1 MRYKMTL
8 LLHSGGE
15 AASIEELAAIPLPE
29 ETRSYK
35 PVSHQAL
42 ATMLSTIASDLLPEF
57 ELVNMQFGLARDGA
71 QMFGVH
77 TFKNGSSAMGLSIG
91 FRNSYNKSLSVG
103 IATGSSVFVCD
114 NLCLHGDV
122 TVLRKHTLN
131 VVASIEALALSAI
144 YKSRSAFNQIQ
155 EDAEVMKGIP
165 LTDEDAY
172 RTIGLLYGNGVLT
185 PRQLPVVKNEWLKP
199 SHVDFEDRNVWS
211 FYNACTESL
220 KSSPPQS
227 IMERHLA
234 LHNQIVGQQA
244 HD

>member
-1 MRYKMTL
+1 MTL

-15 AASIEELAAIPLPE
+15 TASMEELAAIPLPK
-29 ETRSYK
+29 ETHSYK

-42 ATMLSTIASDLLPEF
+42 ASMLGAMASDLLPEF
-57 ELVNMQFGLARDGA
+57 ELVNTQFGLARDGQ

-77 TFKNGSSAMGLSIG
+77 TFKNGSSAMSLSIG

-103 IATGSSVFVCD
+103 IAVGGQVFVCD
-114 NLCLHGDV
+114 NLCLQGDV
-122 TVLRKHTLN
+122 TVLKKHTLN
-131 VVASIEALALSAI
+131 VVASLESLALSAI

-165 LTDEDAY
+165 LSDEDAY
-172 RTIGLLYGNGVLT
+172 RTIGLIYGHGIIT
-185 PRQLPVVKNEWLKP
+185 PRQIPVVKKEWLEP
-199 SHVDFEDRNVWS
+199 SHDVFENRNLWS
-211 FYNACTESL
+211 FYNAVTEAL

-234 LHNQIVGQQA
+234 IHKQLTNHVA
-244 HD
+244 A

>member
-1 MRYKMTL
+1 MTL

-15 AASIEELAAIPLPE
+15 SASMEELAAIPLPK
-29 ETRSYK
+29 ETHSYK

-42 ATMLSTIASDLLPEF
+42 ASMLGAMASDLLPEF
-57 ELVNMQFGLARDGA
+57 ELVNTQFGLARDGQ

-103 IATGSSVFVCD
+103 IAVGGQVFVCD
-114 NLCLHGDV
+114 NLCLQGDV
-122 TVLRKHTLN
+122 TVLKKHTLN
-131 VVASIEALALSAI
+131 VVASLESLALSAI

-165 LTDEDAY
+165 LSDEDAY
-172 RTIGLLYGNGVLT
+172 RTIGLIYGHGIIT
-185 PRQLPVVKNEWLKP
+185 PRQIPVVKEEWLEP
-199 SHVDFEDRNVWS
+199 SHDVFENRNLWS
-211 FYNACTESL
+211 FYNAVTEAL

-234 LHNQIVGQQA
+234 IHKQLTNHVA
-244 HD
+244 A

>member
-1 MRYKMTL
+1 MTL

-15 AASIEELAAIPLPE
+15 SASMEELAAIPLPK
-29 ETRSYK
+29 ETHSYK

-42 ATMLSTIASDLLPEF
+42 ASMLGAMASDLLPEF
-57 ELVNMQFGLARDGA
+57 ELVNTQFGLARDGQ

-103 IATGSSVFVCD
+103 IAVGGQVFVCD
-114 NLCLHGDV
+114 NLCLQGDV
-122 TVLRKHTLN
+122 TVLKKHTLN
-131 VVASIEALALSAI
+131 VVASLESLALSAI

-165 LTDEDAY
+165 LSDEDAY
-172 RTIGLLYGNGVLT
+172 RTIGLIYGHGIIT
-185 PRQLPVVKNEWLKP
+185 PRQIPVVKKEWLEP
-199 SHVDFEDRNVWS
+199 SHDVFENRNLWS
-211 FYNACTESL
+211 FYNAVTEAL

-234 LHNQIVGQQA
+234 IHKQLTNHVA
-244 HD
+244 A

>member
-1 MRYKMTL
+1 MTL

-15 AASIEELAAIPLPE
+15 TASMEELAAIPLPK
-29 ETRSYK
+29 ETHSYK

-42 ATMLSTIASDLLPEF
+42 ASMLGAMASDLLPEF
-57 ELVNMQFGLARDGA
+57 ELVNTQFGLARDGQ

-103 IATGSSVFVCD
+103 IAVGGQVFVCD
-114 NLCLHGDV
+114 NLCLQGDV
-122 TVLRKHTLN
+122 TVLKKHTLN
-131 VVASIEALALSAI
+131 VVASLESLALSAI

-165 LTDEDAY
+165 LSDEDAY
-172 RTIGLLYGNGVLT
+172 RTIGLIYGHGIIT
-185 PRQLPVVKNEWLKP
+185 PRQIPVVKKEWLEP
-199 SHVDFEDRNVWS
+199 SHDNFAGSNIWS
-211 FYNACTESL
+211 FYNAVTEAL

-234 LHNQIVGQQA
+234 IHKQLTNHVA
-244 HD
+244 A

>member
-1 MRYKMTL
+1 MTL
-8 LLHSGGE
+8 LLHSCGE
-15 AASIEELAAIPLPE
+15 TASMEELAAIPLPK
-29 ETRSYK
+29 ETHSYK

-42 ATMLSTIASDLLPEF
+42 ASMLGAMASDLLPEF
-57 ELVNMQFGLARDGA
+57 ELVNTQFGLARDGQ

-103 IATGSSVFVCD
+103 IAVGGQVFVCD
-114 NLCLHGDV
+114 NLCLQGDV
-122 TVLRKHTLN
+122 TVLKKHTLN
-131 VVASIEALALSAI
+131 VVASLESLALSAI

-165 LTDEDAY
+165 LSDEDAY
-172 RTIGLLYGNGVLT
+172 RTIGLIYGHGIIT
-185 PRQLPVVKNEWLKP
+185 PRQIPVVKKEWLEP
-199 SHVDFEDRNVWS
+199 SHDVFENRNLWS
-211 FYNACTESL
+211 FYNAVTEAL

-234 LHNQIVGQQA
+234 IHKQLTNHVA
-244 HD
+244 A

>member
-1 MRYKMTL
+1 MNRIGLTP
-8 LLHSGGE
+8 H
-15 AASIEELAAIPLPE
+15 IEELAAIPLPK

-42 ATMLSTIASDLLPEF
+42 AIMLSTIASDLLPEF

-91 FRNSYNKSLSVG
+91 FRNSYDKSLSVG
-103 IATGSSVFVCD
+103 LAVGGQVFVCD
-114 NLCLHGDV
+114 NLCLSGEV
-122 TVLRKHTLN
+122 TVLKKHTLN
-131 VVASIEALALSAI
+131 VITSIESLALSAI

-155 EDAEVMKGIP
+155 NDAEVMKGIP
-165 LTDEDAY
+165 LSDDDAY
-172 RTIGLLYGNGVLT
+172 RTIGLLYGNGILT
-185 PRQLPVVKNEWLKP
+185 PRQIPVVKNEWLKP
-199 SHVDFEDRNVWS
+199 SHDDFEGRNVWS

-227 IMERHLA
+227 IMERHLM
-234 LHNQIVGQQA
+234 LHNQIAGPQA
-244 HD
+244 HA

>member
-1 MRYKMTL
+1 MTL

-15 AASIEELAAIPLPE
+15 TASMEELAAIPLPK
-29 ETRSYK
+29 ETHSYK

-42 ATMLSTIASDLLPEF
+42 ASMLGAMASDLLPEF
-57 ELVNMQFGLARDGA
+57 ELVNTQFGLARDGQ

-103 IATGSSVFVCD
+103 IAVGGQVFVCD
-114 NLCLHGDV
+114 NLCLQGDV
-122 TVLRKHTLN
+122 TVLKKHTLN
-131 VVASIEALALSAI
+131 VVASLESLALSAI

-165 LTDEDAY
+165 LSDEDAY
-172 RTIGLLYGNGVLT
+172 RTIGLIYGHGIIT
-185 PRQLPVVKNEWLKP
+185 PRQIPVVKKEWLEP
-199 SHVDFEDRNVWS
+199 SHDVFENRNLWS
-211 FYNACTESL
+211 FYNAVTEAL

-234 LHNQIVGQQA
+234 IHKQLTNHVA
-244 HD
+244 A